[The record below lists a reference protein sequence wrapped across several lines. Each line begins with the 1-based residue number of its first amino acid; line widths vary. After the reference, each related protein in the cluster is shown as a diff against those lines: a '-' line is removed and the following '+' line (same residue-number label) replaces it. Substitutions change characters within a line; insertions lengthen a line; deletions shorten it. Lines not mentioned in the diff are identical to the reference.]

1 MKTNIITLGC
11 SKNTV
16 DSENVAG
23 HLAHAGFQVHF
34 DRSGNDCDIV
44 IVNTCGFIGDA
55 KEESINVLIEQIEAK
70 RRFNRRHAR
79 DGRHRTLI
87 AVGCLVERYR
97 DELRPEM
104 PEVDAWYGVHE
115 WESLIESFKLRTVSC
130 KWSASHSSPMRVV
143 SSGDHEGDEAKSP
156 RNRQLLSSEPSSC
169 FPELRSATLWSQ
181 GRRSVSLTTQRTLST
196 PKHYAYLKISEG
208 CNRACSYCAIP
219 LIRGKHVSRPIDDLV
234 AEARQ
239 LVADGVKE
247 LILIAQDTTYY
258 GLDLYGRR
266 ALADLLER
274 LATESGAS
282 WIRLHY
288 TYPTSFPVDAIEV
301 MRRHD
306 NICNYIDI
314 PLQHINTR
322 ILSSMQR
329 GIDREGTL
337 ALLRQFR
344 EQLPDVAIR
353 TTLIVG
359 YPGETEKEFDELKA
373 FVREAR
379 FDRMGCFAYSPEEG
393 TPAERLG
400 DPVAEE
406 EKSRRV
412 GELMVIQERIS
423 LEKNEAR
430 VGRVYRVLVDRRE
443 GDYYIARTE
452 FDSPEVDD
460 EVLIAAKRPLRVGD
474 FCNVRITGALENDLL
489 ADLL

>member
-1 MKTNIITLGC
+1 MGKRVNIITLGC

-23 HLAHAGFQVHF
+23 HLAHADYQVHF

-44 IVNTCGFIGDA
+44 VVNTCGFIGDA
-55 KEESINVLIEQIEAK
+55 KEESVNVLLEQIEAK
-70 RRFNRRHAR
+70 RRFDRRHAR

-87 AVGCLVERYR
+87 AAGCLVERYR
-97 DELRPEM
+97 DELQAEM

-115 WESLIESFKLRTVSC
+115 WDDIVACLN
-130 KWSASHSSPMRVV
+130 AS
-143 SSGDHEGDEAKSP
+143 
-156 RNRQLLSSEPSSC
+156 NRQTIA
-169 FPELRSATLWSQ
+169 RQ
-181 GRRSVSLTTQRTLST
+181 LST
-196 PKHYAYLKISEG
+196 PSHYAYLKISEG
-208 CNRACSYCAIP
+208 CNRSCSYCAIP

-234 AEARQ
+234 AEAKR

-247 LILIAQDTTYY
+247 IILIAQDTTYY

-266 ALADLLER
+266 ALAELLER
-274 LATESGAS
+274 LATESGAA

-314 PLQHINTR
+314 PLQHINSR

-344 EQLPDVAIR
+344 EQLPEVTIR

-359 YPGETEKEFDELKA
+359 YPGETEKEFEELKA

-379 FDRMGCFAYSPEEG
+379 FDRMVCFAIPPEEVP
-393 TPAERLG
+393 PAEKLG

-406 EKSRRV
+406 EKNRRV
-412 GELMVIQERIS
+412 GELMALQEQIS

-430 VGRVYRVLVDRRE
+430 VGRIFRVLVDRRE

-460 EVLIAAKRPLRVGD
+460 EVLIPAKRPLRTGN
-474 FCNVRITGALENDLL
+474 FYRVRITQALENDLMAEL
-489 ADLL
+489 IQEK